1 MSLFSDMKYF
11 TSAELRLEVVE
22 DLFQCIDRQIHFPQ
36 NTIHSKNVVDI
47 VESGQRCRNPGRSR
61 AEAPSIGRTFMS
73 RVEVP
78 VVERIWRSS
87 LRFLYVKR
95 QYRRQ
100 PDIGSIIGDRRS
112 LKAAGR
118 AAVDA
123 ELAEMLEIILQRRA
137 AVLTETAFADLP

>member
-22 DLFQCIDRQIHFPQ
+22 DLSQCIDRQIHFPQ

-47 VESGQRCRNPGRSR
+47 VESGQRRRNPGRSR

-87 LRFLYVKR
+87 PGFLYVKR
-95 QYRRQ
+95 QLRRQ
-100 PDIGSIIGDRRS
+100 DSSGDS
-112 LKAAGR
+112 L
-118 AAVDA
+118 
-123 ELAEMLEIILQRRA
+123 
-137 AVLTETAFADLP
+137 TP